1 MYSFILWNVSPEIF
15 SIMGFPLVWYGLLF
29 AAAFLVGSQLMT
41 WMYKRE
47 GKNPNDIDSL
57 IIYILIG
64 TIVGARLGHCF
75 FYEPAY
81 FLAHPLEILNLRG
94 GGLASHG
101 GAIGIF
107 IALLLY
113 WRKHKNQ
120 TYLYLLDRMVLGVAI
135 GGCLIR
141 LGNLMNSEIIGK
153 PTDAPTAFMFVNGID
168 KSITENKSFG
178 LLVHNVTMRKV
189 DTVLQEQGLTVQPIE
204 VTLHMSSLGNGN
216 VSDLLNGGIKE
227 ALMNSSDYYEGKFL
241 VPEQIKFSESTNEGG
256 KKTIIFTLYGVAR
269 HPAQLYESLSC
280 LALFLLLLFMYLSHD
295 GNVPEGRTF
304 GWFIVIL
311 FSLRFIY
318 EYLKENQV
326 SFENNMNFNMGQLLS
341 IPIILIGLIILL
353 RSYKPKGAIN

>member
-1 MYSFILWNVSPEIF
+1 MYSFILWNASPEIF

-29 AAAFLVGSQLMT
+29 ATAFIIGMQLMA

-47 GKNPNDIDSL
+47 GKNPRDIESL
-57 IIYILIG
+57 IIYVLIG

-75 FYEPAY
+75 FYDAEY
-81 FLAHPLEILNLRG
+81 FLAHPLQILNLRG

-107 IALLLY
+107 IALFLF
-113 WRKHKNQ
+113 WRKHPNPG
-120 TYLYLLDRMVLGVAI
+120 YLYLLDRIVIGVAI

-153 PTDAPTAFMFVNGID
+153 PTDAPTAFMFVHGIE
-168 KSITENKSFG
+168 KSITDNFG
-178 LLVHNVTMRKV
+178 VLIHDVTLRKV
-189 DTVLQEQGLTVQPIE
+189 DTVLQEQGVTVQPIE

-227 ALMNSSDYYEGKFL
+227 ALKNSPDYYEEGKYL
-241 VPEQIKFSESTNEGG
+241 VPDEIKFSESINEAA

-269 HPAQLYESLSC
+269 HPSQLYEALSC
-280 LALFLLLLFMYLSHD
+280 LLLFFVLLAMYIAHN
-295 GNVPEGRTF
+295 GNVPQGRIF

-326 SFENNMNFNMGQLLS
+326 AFEDNLNFNMGQLLS
-341 IPIILIGLIILL
+341 IPMILIGLFILI
-353 RSYKPKGAIN
+353 RSYKPKGAIS